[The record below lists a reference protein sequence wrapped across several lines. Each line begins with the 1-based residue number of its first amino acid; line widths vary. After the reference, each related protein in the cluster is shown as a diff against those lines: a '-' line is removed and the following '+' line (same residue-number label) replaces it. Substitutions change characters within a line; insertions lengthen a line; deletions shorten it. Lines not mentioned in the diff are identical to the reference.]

1 MHISKVLEE
10 NHPSLSFEFF
20 PPKNEEASKNLF
32 STIKDL
38 TPLKPSY
45 VSVTYGAGGS
55 TRQLTHELVVKLQK
69 ETNLTIVSHLTCA
82 GSTRDEILKILTKY
96 QASGIENVMVLRGD
110 PSREEQSFVPV
121 KDGFTYAGELVA
133 FIKKYFPALGVGVAG
148 FPEGHPDTPNRLK
161 EMEYL
166 KLKVDQGAD
175 YVCTQLF
182 FDNNDFFDFCERA
195 QLAGIRVPIIA
206 GIMPVT
212 SRKGLAR
219 MANLALGA
227 HFPAKL
233 LRALSRAENDE
244 YVEKVGVHWATEQVR
259 DLIDHNVRGVHFYTL
274 NKSKATLKIYET
286 LGVKNSESF
295 KTQITNLSAFT

>member
-1 MHISKVLEE
+1 MHISRVLEE

-20 PPKNEEASKNLF
+20 PPKSEEAATNLF
-32 STIKDL
+32 NTIKDL

-55 TRQLTHELVVKLQK
+55 TRLLTHDLVVKLQK
-69 ETNLTIVSHLTCA
+69 ETNLTIVSHLTCI
-82 GSTRDEILKILTKY
+82 GSTRSEMGEILEKY
-96 QASGIENVMVLRGD
+96 HASGIENVMALRGD
-110 PSREEQSFVPV
+110 PSRGTEKFEPV
-121 KDGFTYAGELVA
+121 EDGFTHAGDLVA
-133 FIKKYFPALGVGVAG
+133 FIKKNFPSMGIGVAG
-148 FPEGHPDTPNRLK
+148 FTEGHPDTPNRLK

-166 KLKVDQGAD
+166 KAKVDQGAD
-175 YVCTQLF
+175 FICTQLF
-182 FDNNDFFDFCERA
+182 FDNNDFYDFCERA
-195 QLAGIRVPIIA
+195 QLAGIKIPIVA

-219 MANLALGA
+219 MAELALGV

-244 YVEKVGVHWATEQVR
+244 YVEKVGSHWATEQVR

-274 NKSKATLKIYET
+274 NRSRSTLKIYET
-286 LGVKNSESF
+286 LGVRSSEAF
-295 KTQITNLSAFT
+295 KAPVTGLGAFM

>member
-1 MHISKVLEE
+1 M
-10 NHPSLSFEFF
+10 
-20 PPKNEEASKNLF
+20 
-32 STIKDL
+32 DL
-38 TPLKPSY
+38 
-45 VSVTYGAGGS
+45 
-55 TRQLTHELVVKLQK
+55 R
-69 ETNLTIVSHLTCA
+69 
-82 GSTRDEILKILTKY
+82 
-96 QASGIENVMVLRGD
+96 
-110 PSREEQSFVPV
+110 
-121 KDGFTYAGELVA
+121 YAGELVA

>member
-1 MHISKVLEE
+1 MHISKVLED

-20 PPKNEEASKNLF
+20 PPKNEEASKTLF
-32 STIKDL
+32 SSIKDL

-69 ETNLTIVSHLTCA
+69 ETNLTIVSHLTCV
-82 GSTRDEILKILTKY
+82 GSTKDDILQILTKY
-96 QASGIENVMVLRGD
+96 QANGIENVMALRGD
-110 PSREEQSFVPV
+110 PPRGELSFIPA
-121 KDGFTYAGELVA
+121 KDGFTNAGELVA
-133 FIKKYFPALGVGVAG
+133 FIKKHFPALGVGVAG

-175 YVCTQLF
+175 YICTQFF
-182 FDNNDFFDFCERA
+182 FDNNDFYDFCERA
-195 QLAGIRVPIIA
+195 QLAGISVPIIA

-212 SRKGLAR
+212 SRKGVAR
-219 MANLALGA
+219 MAGQALGV

-233 LRALSRAENDE
+233 LRALSRADDDE
-244 YVEKVGVHWATEQVR
+244 FVEKVGVHWATEQVR
-259 DLIDHNVRGVHFYTL
+259 DLIDHNVRGIHFYTL
-274 NKSKATLKIYET
+274 NKSNATLRIYET

-295 KTQITNLSAFT
+295 KTQITNLSAFK

>member
-20 PPKNEEASKNLF
+20 PPKNEEASMNLF
-32 STIKDL
+32 SSIKDL

-55 TRQLTHELVVKLQK
+55 TRQLTHELVVKLHK
-69 ETNLTIVSHLTCA
+69 ETNLTIVPHLTCV
-82 GSTRDEILKILTKY
+82 GSSKSEILQILTKY
-96 QASGIENVMVLRGD
+96 QTSGIENVMALRGD
-110 PSREEQSFVPV
+110 PPKGLESFVPV
-121 KDGFTYAGELVA
+121 KDGFTNAGELVA
-133 FIKKYFPALGVGVAG
+133 FIKNKFPAMGIGVAS

-175 YVCTQLF
+175 YICTQLF
-182 FDNNDFFDFCERA
+182 FDNNDFYDFCERA

-219 MANLALGA
+219 MADLALGV

-233 LRALSRAENDE
+233 LRALSRADDDE

-274 NKSKATLKIYET
+274 NKSNATLKIYET

-295 KTQITNLSAFT
+295 KTQVTNLSSFK